1 MAAAE
6 LEFLVQLLRLEGGP
20 GEGRSTSGEQKIDW
34 PALRGLALRQG
45 VLPLAFRRLEPLARG
60 LIPAAEWDSWKHL
73 NRINSRRNLR
83 LAQRLV
89 KISSSLESRG
99 IRALPFKGPVL
110 AVQAYGDLSSRQ
122 ITDLDFLIRGEGVEG
137 VLSLLTDSGYQ
148 APLTLTARKKKLLAR
163 QGLDFWLSD
172 GAVQVDLH
180 QQIPE
185 GPPSFRLKETLWEN
199 LETVEILDRRIS
211 VLSPENTVLLLLIHG
226 CEHGWDCLKVI
237 FDLAY
242 FIEAHPRIEWEQ
254 VRRQA
259 EILDGRRMVPLG
271 LILAQKL
278 AGLNL
283 PPALRKFAVEEG
295 QGVHPASRLVDTFFD
310 ETVQTPEG
318 SVFSQ
323 VLDSL
328 PGRLRYLA
336 YYALVPRFSDWIAR
350 PLPDFLSP
358 LYYLIHPWRIF
369 LKYGPHRIQSLFKKS
384 HILRNRVAD

>member
-6 LEFLVQLLRLEGGP
+6 QEFLVKLLRLDGRP
-20 GEGRSTSGEQKIDW
+20 GEGRSTPGEQKIDW
-34 PALRGLALRQG
+34 TALRDLALRQG

-60 LIPAAEWDSWKHL
+60 LIPAEEWDPWKHL
-73 NRINSRRNLR
+73 FRINSRRNLR

-89 KISSSLESRG
+89 KILSSLESRG

-137 VLSLLTDSGYQ
+137 ALSLLADSGYQ
-148 APLTLTARKKKLLAR
+148 APLTWTVRKKKRLAR
-163 QGLDFWLSD
+163 RGLDFWLSD
-172 GAVQVDLH
+172 GTIQVDLH

-185 GPPSFRLKETLWEN
+185 GPSSFRLKEILWEN

-226 CEHGWDCLKVI
+226 CEHDWDGLKVI

-242 FIEAHPRIEWEQ
+242 FIEAHPRLQWEK

-259 EILDGRRMVPLG
+259 EILGGRRMVPLG

-278 AGLNL
+278 AGLYL
-283 PPALRKFAVEEG
+283 PPALQQFAAEEG
-295 QGVHPASRLVDTFFD
+295 QGVHPASRLVDSFFD
-310 ETVQTPEG
+310 ETVETPEG

-328 PGRLRYLA
+328 SGRLRYLA

-369 LKYGPHRIQSLFKKS
+369 LKYGPHQIRSLFRNKK
-384 HILRNRVAD
+384 ADC